1 MEEVNRVRM
10 MMAVSAAVLVAAG
23 LFIIA
28 VEGLNVWSAV
38 VFATVV
44 AIASVALLLVTR
56 ALRDMKSGF
65 PLQDERSKALNAKAG
80 YYAFYLSMYLTLA
93 IGALFVLLEDRDMTL
108 PNSELLFII
117 VAMMGSIHIAFSL
130 YVNRKRRRSHA

>member
-10 MMAVSAAVLVAAG
+10 MMAISAAVLIAAG

-44 AIASVALLLVTR
+44 AIASVALLLVMR
-56 ALRDMKSGF
+56 ALRDMKSGL

-130 YVNRKRRRSHA
+130 YVNRKVRRSHA